1 MAAGAEHRVQCTR
14 KTFGLDSMCR
24 TCLVHTVHSQAG
36 NQSVYETNCSMK
48 HLCLPVIHKHLHNSA
63 ASSTSLAWL
72 APFRL
77 FCWPSGYLNLS
88 ESHFVF
94 PRSRSR
100 HIIGVFVR
108 GQVALN
114 TLRGKQALDCGLGYD
129 PGDGIT
135 RRSCELGR

>member
-14 KTFGLDSMCR
+14 KTFGLDSMCC

-63 ASSTSLAWL
+63 ASSTGLAWL

-94 PRSRSR
+94 PRSPSRYYRCFRPWASRLKCFAWEASTGLRSW
-100 HIIGVFVR
+100 
-108 GQVALN
+108 L
-114 TLRGKQALDCGLGYD
+114 
-129 PGDGIT
+129 
-135 RRSCELGR
+135 